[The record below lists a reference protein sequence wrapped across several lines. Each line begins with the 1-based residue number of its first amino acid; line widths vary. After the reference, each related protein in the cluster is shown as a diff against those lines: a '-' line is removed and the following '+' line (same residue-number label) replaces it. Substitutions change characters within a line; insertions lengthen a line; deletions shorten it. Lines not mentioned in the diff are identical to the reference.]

1 MARLLDYAAFAQHT
15 YDSTNGLH
23 RRIIGTTTIY
33 DFDPKHPLSSG
44 WQQVH
49 RLSTQYARHHSF
61 YAELFVLV
69 QHDRAVEAVV
79 AFRGTL
85 ITQLRN
91 DWSDIKIT
99 TMHRLPVNFSQ
110 ALAFY
115 GHAERFLKKQY
126 SYTVPLS
133 VTGHSLGGMIAK
145 LVAIKRHSK
154 AVAFNAPGIGEEKLV
169 NAHHDYRHQIVNIN
183 STKGAINKIGK
194 SIGQISYVPLQ
205 QGEHELHNIDE
216 NEAWIKQF
224 PLQKDPWAISDLPEK
239 MLSDL
244 DKHHMISLLNALIHM
259 APNKRPTLPWR
270 HV

>member
-1 MARLLDYAAFAQHT
+1 MARLLEYAAFAQHT
-15 YDSTNGLH
+15 YDSTNGRH
-23 RRIIGTTTIY
+23 KRITGTTAIY
-33 DFDPKHPLSSG
+33 DFDPTKPLSSG

-49 RLSTQYARHHSF
+49 RLPKQYAQHHSF

-69 QHDRAVEAVV
+69 QHHRAVEAVV

-99 TMHRLPVNFSQ
+99 AMHGLPVNFSQ
-110 ALAFY
+110 ALAFCD
-115 GHAERFLKKQY
+115 HAERFLKRQY
-126 SYTVPLS
+126 GYAVPLS
-133 VTGHSLGGMIAK
+133 MTGHSLGGMIAK
-145 LVAIKRHSK
+145 LVAIKRHRK

-169 NAHHDYRHQIVNIN
+169 NSHHDYDKQIANIN

-194 SIGQISYVPLQ
+194 SIGQISYVPLK
-205 QGEHELHNIDE
+205 QGEHELHNISE
-216 NEAWIKQF
+216 NEGWIKQF
-224 PLQKDPWAISDLPEK
+224 PLQKTPWVISNLSEK
-239 MLSDL
+239 ILADL